1 MLNPLVGRSVLGE
14 VRTCRVES
22 RIGRE
27 EVVIGSAHQSRRPM
41 IERSAGADA
50 PLDAIDRAMIG
61 LLVENA
67 PRRPVTTRKPLVT
80 VLHVGA
86 CMLSEI
92 RLR

>member
-1 MLNPLVGRSVLGE
+1 
-14 VRTCRVES
+14 
-22 RIGRE
+22 
-27 EVVIGSAHQSRRPM
+27 M